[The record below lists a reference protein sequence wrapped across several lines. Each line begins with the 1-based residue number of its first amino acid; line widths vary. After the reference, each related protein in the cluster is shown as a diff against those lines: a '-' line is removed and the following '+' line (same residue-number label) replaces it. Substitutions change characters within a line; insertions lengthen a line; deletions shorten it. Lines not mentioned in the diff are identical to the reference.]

1 MLLTANRCVD
11 ALTSETWR
19 IAAAKRGSATAGILP
34 RAVLLNYSS
43 LHAEL
48 VVAMAIIALLVSIA
62 YPSYRVFVLRS
73 HRAEATMA
81 LVDVAK
87 RMERYFATNLVY
99 TNDFVALGLGGE
111 PYITDNGHYSIRV
124 RDNGGGGGACPIAIC
139 FELEA
144 APIGP
149 QADDT
154 ECALFQLNSSRERGA
169 LDDDDN
175 QNDSC
180 W

>member
-1 MLLTANRCVD
+1 MRRSHGRSL
-11 ALTSETWR
+11 
-19 IAAAKRGSATAGILP
+19 
-34 RAVLLNYSS
+34 S
-43 LHAEL
+43 LHGYSMVEL
-48 VVAMAIIALLVSIA
+48 VVIMAIIALLASIA
-62 YPSYRVFVLRS
+62 YPSYRVFMLRS

-81 LVDVAK
+81 LIDVSR
-87 RMERYFATNLVY
+87 RMEQYFATNLAY

-111 PYITDNGHYSIRV
+111 PYVTEHDNYSIRV

-144 APIGP
+144 APIGA

-154 ECALFQLNSSRERGA
+154 ECALFQLNSSGVRGA
-169 LDDDDN
+169 LDDDNN
-175 QNDSC
+175 QNDRC